1 MLEKLLELIFG
12 PMEPEKKEKE
22 GTKPPQ
28 PSLTPPKPQ
37 PMSPPPPEVE
47 TKPEEDDLWIE
58 MKSPYVKTILT
69 EFFIP
74 YQKQFE
80 SQQAKEG
87 FLSLVEL
94 LDQNGDCPSV
104 TIDDKKMKSFA
115 SLLRQIPLK
124 DHSLHVAQKIK
135 ELVKMKY
142 EIFYPYHIP
151 EAITAALAHDIGK
164 IPYGFGKDRPRI
176 KADHPI
182 LGAETLRAIFLRK
195 KPHWLD
201 NVIEAIKDHHR
212 LTTNPL
218 SKLLKEA
225 DRKAREE
232 EVLQFN
238 PYLKIQ
244 PREEWI
250 DPNRLLQIIVPDID
264 KIKEKNKFKAF
275 SWKSIVYVQPDAL
288 YEALK
293 QLAKEKQIVDFSLLM
308 DSDQTEVKIEII
320 NALRRANMLAL
331 DIQEGYR
338 GRPFEVI
345 GDKFQKTFFLVP
357 IKIEAFGYLPSQ
369 FTKRQKPGYLGM
381 IKEVRVPI
389 KEPKP
394 RWGSWPNY

>member
-22 GTKPPQ
+22 EIKPPQ
-28 PSLTPPKPQ
+28 PSPTPPKPQ

-80 SQQAKEG
+80 IQQAKEG

-104 TIDDKKMKSFA
+104 TIDDKKMKSLA

-124 DHSLHVAQKIK
+124 DHSLHVARKIK

-151 EAITAALAHDIGK
+151 EAIMAALAHDIGK
-164 IPYGFGKDRPRI
+164 IPYVFGRDLTVT

-182 LGAETLRAIFLRK
+182 LGAEKLRAIFPPE
-195 KPHWLD
+195 KPSWLD

-212 LTTNPL
+212 PSINPL

-250 DPNRLLQIIVPDID
+250 DPNRLLQIIAPDID

-275 SWKSIVYVQPDAL
+275 SWNSIVYVQPDAL

-320 NALRRANMLAL
+320 NALRRANMLAF
-331 DIQEGYR
+331 DIKEGYM
-338 GRPFEVI
+338 GRSFEVI

-357 IKIEAFGYLPSQ
+357 IKIEAFGSLPSKI
-369 FTKRQKPGYLGM
+369 TKRLKPGYLGM
-381 IKEVRVPI
+381 IKEVRIPM
-389 KEPKP
+389 KEPKSP
-394 RWGSWPNY
+394 WGGWPNY